1 MNYLRIKHGDY
12 KTLKKRPAAKR
23 AFCRQNWAIK
33 PSCLTRRQ
41 AYAPLAT
48 RGATQARSYCSLD
61 FHSRASFCASAICV
75 GVILAARDAGRSNK
89 VLVEKRPSRW
99 WFFNKVKRLWLAALK
114 RRSQTARL
122 SWERFIQFV
131 AGFFPTIRT
140 IHLLPCHRFDARTRG
155 RSPVRQQRTPGSVRV
170 APCKRVEV
178 CRLR

>member
-33 PSCLTRRQ
+33 PSCLTRHQ

-75 GVILAARDAGRSNK
+75 GGILAASASRRSNK
-89 VLVEKRPSRW
+89 VFADILKMLRGHLSRYARVAKRRW
-99 WFFNKVKRLWLAALK
+99 LKVKL
-114 RRSQTARL
+114 
-122 SWERFIQFV
+122 
-131 AGFFPTIRT
+131 
-140 IHLLPCHRFDARTRG
+140 
-155 RSPVRQQRTPGSVRV
+155 
-170 APCKRVEV
+170 
-178 CRLR
+178 